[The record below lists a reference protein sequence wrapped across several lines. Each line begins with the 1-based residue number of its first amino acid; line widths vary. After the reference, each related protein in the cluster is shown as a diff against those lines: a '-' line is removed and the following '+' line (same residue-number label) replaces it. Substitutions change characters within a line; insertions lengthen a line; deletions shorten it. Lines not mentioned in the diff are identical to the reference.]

1 MQGFSQCEYRPVD
14 FLTFLAIPWASAG
27 GQADWPVM
35 TAKRAPAALPG
46 GLGFAPA
53 PPSLAPMTTRAP
65 LTGILLVLASA
76 VFFST
81 KSIFIKLGYREAVDP
96 VTLLT
101 LRMLLSLPFFLAMG
115 LWAGRGA
122 TGPAL
127 TARDWGLLALLGIGG
142 YYLAA
147 LLDFLGLQYIS
158 AGLERL
164 VLFLYPTFTVLLTAM
179 WLKRP
184 VTGRT
189 WTAILVSYA
198 GMALVVWPDLHH
210 SSQQLALGMA
220 LVLGSSLTYALYL
233 VGSGEM
239 ISRIGANRFTG
250 IALSIACLA
259 GGLHFLAVNPL
270 SALDLSPRVWGLGL
284 VLAIVCTVLPATLLT
299 NGIRHIGATRAALI
313 GAVGPV
319 STLFLGYLVLGE
331 TLGWLQGLGTTL
343 VLGGV
348 LMVSRQD

>member
-1 MQGFSQCEYRPVD
+1 MTPRSP
-14 FLTFLAIPWASAG
+14 LA
-27 GQADWPVM
+27 
-35 TAKRAPAALPG
+35 
-46 GLGFAPA
+46 
-53 PPSLAPMTTRAP
+53 
-65 LTGILLVLASA
+65 GILLVLASA
-76 VFFST
+76 VLFST

-101 LRMLLSLPFFLAMG
+101 LRMVLSLPFFLVMG
-115 LWAGRGA
+115 LWASRGEA
-122 TGPAL
+122 RAPLSG
-127 TARDWGLLALLGIGG
+127 RDWAGLALLGVGG

-164 VLFLYPTFTVLLTAM
+164 VLFLYPTFTVLISAA

-184 VTGRT
+184 VTART
-189 WTAILVSYA
+189 WVAIGVSYV

-210 SSQQLALGMA
+210 SSRDLALGMV

-239 ISRIGANRFTG
+239 IPRLGANRFTG
-250 IALSIACLA
+250 IALSIACLTA
-259 GGLHFLAVNPL
+259 GLQFAATHPQSVLADL
-270 SALDLSPRVWGLGL
+270 SARTWGLGL
-284 VLAIVCTVLPATLLT
+284 ILAVVCTVLPATLLT
-299 NGIRHIGATRAALI
+299 NGMRHIGATRAALI

-319 STLFLGYLVLGE
+319 ATLYLGYAVLGE
-331 TLGWLQGLGTTL
+331 TLGWLQAAGTVF

-348 LMVSRQD
+348 LMVSRQR

>member
-1 MQGFSQCEYRPVD
+1 
-14 FLTFLAIPWASAG
+14 
-27 GQADWPVM
+27 
-35 TAKRAPAALPG
+35 
-46 GLGFAPA
+46 
-53 PPSLAPMTTRAP
+53 
-65 LTGILLVLASA
+65 LLVLASA

-81 KSIFIKLGYREAVDP
+81 KSIFIKLGYRESVDP

-101 LRMLLSLPFFLAMG
+101 LRMGLSLPFFLAMG
-115 LWAGRGA
+115 LWAGRRENSS
-122 TGPAL
+122 PL
-127 TARDWGLLALLGIGG
+127 TPRDWGALALLGIGG
-142 YYLAA
+142 YYMAA

-164 VLFLYPTFTVLLTAM
+164 VLFLYPTFTVLITAL

-184 VTGRT
+184 VSGHT
-189 WTAILVSYA
+189 WLAIAVSYM

-210 SSQQLALGMA
+210 SSGQLALGMT

-239 ISRIGANRFTG
+239 IQRIGANRFTG

-259 GGLHFLAVNPL
+259 GGLHFLLANPL
-270 SALDLSPRVWGLGL
+270 SALQLSPQVWMLGL
-284 VLAIVCTVLPATLLT
+284 TLAIVCTVLPATLLT
-299 NGIRHIGATRAALI
+299 NGIRHIGATQAALI

-331 TLGWLQGLGTTL
+331 TLGWLQGMGTML

-348 LMVSRQD
+348 LMVSRQR

>member
-1 MQGFSQCEYRPVD
+1 MSPRSTLKGV
-14 FLTFLAIPWASAG
+14 
-27 GQADWPVM
+27 
-35 TAKRAPAALPG
+35 
-46 GLGFAPA
+46 
-53 PPSLAPMTTRAP
+53 
-65 LTGILLVLASA
+65 LLVLASA

-101 LRMLLSLPFFLAMG
+101 LRMGLSLPFFLAMG
-115 LWAGRGA
+115 LWAARREHG
-122 TGPAL
+122 TPL
-127 TARDWGLLALLGIGG
+127 TPRDWGGLALLGIGG
-142 YYLAA
+142 YYMAA

-164 VLFLYPTFTVLLTAM
+164 VLFLYPTFTVLITAF

-189 WTAILVSYA
+189 WLAIAVSYV

-210 SSQQLALGMA
+210 SSSRLALGMV

-239 ISRIGANRFTG
+239 IQRIGANRFTG

-259 GGLHFLAVNPL
+259 GALHFLAVSPL
-270 SALDLSPRVWGLGL
+270 SALQLSPQVWLLGL
-284 VLAIVCTVLPATLLT
+284 TLAIVCTVLPATLLT
-299 NGIRHIGATRAALI
+299 NGIRLIGATQAALI

-331 TLGWLQGLGTTL
+331 TLGWLQAFGTAF

-348 LMVSRQD
+348 LMVSLQR

>member
-1 MQGFSQCEYRPVD
+1 MP
-14 FLTFLAIPWASAG
+14 
-27 GQADWPVM
+27 
-35 TAKRAPAALPG
+35 
-46 GLGFAPA
+46 
-53 PPSLAPMTTRAP
+53 TRST

-76 VFFST
+76 VLFST

-96 VTLLT
+96 ITLLT
-101 LRMLLSLPFFLAMG
+101 LRMVLSLPFFLAMW
-115 LWAGRGA
+115 LWAGRNK
-122 TGPAL
+122 TTNPL
-127 TARDWGLLALLGIGG
+127 SRKDWLGLALLGIGG

-164 VLFLYPTFTVLLTAM
+164 VLFLYPTFTVLITAV

-189 WTAILVSYA
+189 WLAIAVSYL

-210 SSQQLALGMA
+210 PSSQLGLGMA
-220 LVLGSSLTYALYL
+220 LVLGSSLTYAIYL

-239 ISRIGANRFTG
+239 IQRLGATRFTG
-250 IALSIACLA
+250 IALTIACLA
-259 GGLHFLAVNPL
+259 GVLHFLVVSPL
-270 SALDLSPRVWGLGL
+270 ASLQLAPGVWLLGL
-284 VLAIVCTVLPATLLT
+284 TLAVVCTVLPATLLT
-299 NGIRHIGATRAALI
+299 NGIRHIGATQAALI

-319 STLFLGYLVLGE
+319 ATLYLGYTVLGE
-331 TLGWLQGLGTTL
+331 TLGWLQGMGTVF

-348 LMVSRQD
+348 LMVSLKR

>member
-1 MQGFSQCEYRPVD
+1 
-14 FLTFLAIPWASAG
+14 
-27 GQADWPVM
+27 M
-35 TAKRAPAALPG
+35 TPRS
-46 GLGFAPA
+46 
-53 PPSLAPMTTRAP
+53 SLA
-65 LTGILLVLASA
+65 GILLVLASA
-76 VFFST
+76 VLFST
-81 KSIFIKLGYREAVDP
+81 KSIFIKLGYRDAVDP

-101 LRMLLSLPFFLAMG
+101 LRMVLSLPFFLAMG
-115 LWAGRGA
+115 WWASRGEA
-122 TGPAL
+122 RAPL
-127 TARDWGLLALLGIGG
+127 TRRDWARLAALGVGG

-164 VLFLYPTFTVLLTAM
+164 VLFLYPTFTVLITAA

-189 WTAILVSYA
+189 WTAIAVSYV

-210 SSQQLALGMA
+210 SSSQLALGMA

-239 ISRIGANRFTG
+239 IPRLGANRFTG
-250 IALSIACLA
+250 IALSIACAA
-259 GGLHFLAVNPL
+259 GGLQFVASHPISSLAVL
-270 SALDLSPRVWGLGL
+270 GARTWGLGL
-284 VLAIVCTVLPATLLT
+284 VLAVVCTVLPATLLT
-299 NGIRHIGATRAALI
+299 NGMRHIGATRAALI

-319 STLFLGYLVLGE
+319 ATLYLGYTVLGE
-331 TLGWLQGLGTTL
+331 TLGWIQAAGTAF

-348 LMVSRQD
+348 LMVSLQR

>member
-1 MQGFSQCEYRPVD
+1 
-14 FLTFLAIPWASAG
+14 
-27 GQADWPVM
+27 M
-35 TAKRAPAALPG
+35 TPRSTLSG
-46 GLGFAPA
+46 V
-53 PPSLAPMTTRAP
+53 
-65 LTGILLVLASA
+65 LLVLASA
-76 VFFST
+76 VLFST

-101 LRMLLSLPFFLAMG
+101 LRMVLSLPFFLAMAF
-115 LWAGRGA
+115 WASRGGA
-122 TGPAL
+122 GTPL
-127 TARDWGLLALLGIGG
+127 TRRDWLALATLGIGG

-164 VLFLYPTFTVLLTAM
+164 VLFLYPTFTVLITAF

-189 WTAILVSYA
+189 WTAIAISYV

-210 SSQQLALGMA
+210 SSSQLALGMT

-239 ISRIGANRFTG
+239 IQRLGANRFTG
-250 IALSIACLA
+250 ITLSIACIA
-259 GGLHFLAVNPL
+259 AALHFLAANPV
-270 SALDLSPRVWGLGL
+270 SALEVSPRVWGLGL
-284 VLAIVCTVLPATLLT
+284 TLAVVCTVLPATLLT
-299 NGIRHIGATRAALI
+299 NGMRHIGATRAALI

-319 STLFLGYLVLGE
+319 ATLYLGYVVLGE
-331 TLGWLQGLGTTL
+331 TLGWIQAAGTAF

-348 LMVSRQD
+348 LMVSRQR

>member
-1 MQGFSQCEYRPVD
+1 MS
-14 FLTFLAIPWASAG
+14 S
-27 GQADWPVM
+27 
-35 TAKRAPAALPG
+35 
-46 GLGFAPA
+46 
-53 PPSLAPMTTRAP
+53 RAP
-65 LTGILLVLASA
+65 LTGVLLVLASA

-96 VTLLT
+96 VTLLA
-101 LRMLLSLPFFLAMG
+101 LRMGLSLPFFLAMA
-115 LWAGRGA
+115 LLAVRRDA
-122 TGPAL
+122 AAPPL
-127 TARDWGLLALLGIGG
+127 TARDWLALALLGTGG

-164 VLFLYPTFTVLLTAM
+164 VLFLYPTFTVLITAA

-189 WTAILVSYA
+189 WLAIGISYV
-198 GMALVVWPDLHH
+198 GMALVVWPDLQH
-210 SSQQLALGMA
+210 SSGRIALGMT

-239 ISRIGANRFTG
+239 IQRIGAGRFTG
-250 IALSIACLA
+250 IALTIACVA
-259 GGLHFLAVNPL
+259 GTLHFLAVTPL
-270 SALDLSPRVWGLGL
+270 ATLDLGPRAWALGL
-284 VLAIVCTVLPATLLT
+284 TLAVVCTVLPATLLT
-299 NGIRHIGATRAALI
+299 HGIRHVGATRAALI

-319 STLFLGYLVLGE
+319 STLFLGYWVLGE
-331 TLGWLQGLGTTL
+331 TVGWLQAIGTVF

-348 LMVSRQD
+348 VMVSTQR

>member
-1 MQGFSQCEYRPVD
+1 MTPR
-14 FLTFLAIPWASAG
+14 SAL
-27 GQADWPVM
+27 V
-35 TAKRAPAALPG
+35 
-46 GLGFAPA
+46 
-53 PPSLAPMTTRAP
+53 
-65 LTGILLVLASA
+65 GILLVLASA
-76 VFFST
+76 VLFST

-96 VTLLT
+96 LTLLT
-101 LRMLLSLPFFLAMG
+101 LRMVLSLPFFLAMA
-115 LWAGRGA
+115 LWASRGGAA
-122 TGPAL
+122 TPL
-127 TARDWGLLALLGIGG
+127 TRRDWLALALLGIGG

-164 VLFLYPTFTVLLTAM
+164 VLFLYPTFTVLITAF

-189 WTAILVSYA
+189 WTAIAISYV

-210 SSQQLALGMA
+210 SSSRLALGMT

-239 ISRIGANRFTG
+239 IQRLGANRFTG
-250 IALSIACLA
+250 ITLSIACLA
-259 GGLHFLAVNPL
+259 GGLHFLVANPV
-270 SALDLSPRVWGLGL
+270 SALELSPRVWSLGL
-284 VLAIVCTVLPATLLT
+284 ILAVVCTVLPATLLT
-299 NGIRHIGATRAALI
+299 HGMRHIGATRAALI

-319 STLFLGYLVLGE
+319 ATLYLGYAVLGE
-331 TLGWLQGLGTTL
+331 TLGWMQAAGTAF

-348 LMVSRQD
+348 LMVSLQR